1 MTPSTIFLTALAII
15 VARITWAT
23 VTIDR
28 RVRARAMRRA
38 QRALK
43 GVRDGE

>member
-1 MTPSTIFLTALAII
+1 MTPATVFLLALAII

-23 VTIDR
+23 VTSDR
-28 RVRARAMRRA
+28 CVRERAIRRA

-43 GVRDGE
+43 GVRDE